1 VVSAHR
7 QVGVAAKIS
16 ENGPVGNV
24 LAGYGTHA
32 QQPVKYPE
40 TGFEKDWSIAV
51 GRSTTFPRQLGRL
64 SFVFDSQ
71 S

>member
-1 VVSAHR
+1 
-7 QVGVAAKIS
+7 
-16 ENGPVGNV
+16 V